1 MKKFI
6 KYAAN
11 TAFNGYSVAIYQ
23 SNSNLYTLYTLQ
35 VEKDGTKVRNAKA
48 VEMTPEEYEALPSDP
63 ANSLVRLNAAMLACD
78 FHLLSNN

>member
-1 MKKFI
+1 MKFI

-23 SNSNLYTLYTLQ
+23 SSSNLYTLQ
-35 VEKDGTKVRNAKA
+35 VEKDGTKVRNTKTAQ
-48 VEMTPEEYEALPSDP
+48 MTPEEYESLPSDP

-78 FHLLSNN
+78 FNLLSNN

>member
-23 SNSNLYTLYTLQ
+23 SNPNLYTLQ
-35 VEKDGTKVRNAKA
+35 IEKDGTKVRNTKA

>member
-11 TAFNGYSVAIYQ
+11 AAFNGYSVAIYQ
-23 SNSNLYTLYTLQ
+23 SNSNLYTLQ
-35 VEKDGTKVRNAKA
+35 VEKDGTKVRNTKNAQ
-48 VEMTPEEYEALPSDP
+48 MTPEEYEALPSDP

>member
-23 SNSNLYTLYTLQ
+23 SNSNLYTLQ
-35 VEKDGTKVRNAKA
+35 IEKDGTKVRNTKA